1 MAKLPMATRVN
12 IFPKKMAV
20 GGTAAEDNPTTTGGV
35 GQFPSAT
42 GITSPISEIIP
53 ESKIGLTEGEKLA
66 PQPLT
71 MQSNEE
77 LQAINVAQADPVTK
91 TTGSTT
97 GLEIPVP
104 QVQAT
109 NKYTA
114 YTVPDT
120 PEAIAAQGTLSQE
133 SKIGDIQG
141 AVSDEAVAS
150 AAQGTVN
157 EKATVKYQL
166 GQLFESIKTGEELP
180 PWAAPAVRNV
190 TAQMQAR
197 GLGASSMA
205 AAAITQ
211 SIMEAG
217 VPIAAADAQ
226 TYSRMELQNLSNEQ
240 QTTLQN
246 AMTYAA
252 MDKANLDARMTA
264 AVNNAKSFLTI
275 DAQNLTQSQQAN
287 TLTFQSQVQK
297 LFTNQSQENASRQFN
312 AKSENQVMEFF
323 AELGVQA
330 ENANK
335 TRVAAMEQFN
345 ADQSNAMERFGV
357 QMNDSRTKFNANMS
371 AQINQSNAQWRRQI
385 NTQNTADVNE
395 SNRLNA
401 QALLGLNATA
411 QAQVWQRYRDE
422 AQWVLQRTESAL
434 QRAHQFAISSQ
445 QNDFAVDQY
454 ETEFS
459 DSILLEVGQSA
470 LELLGI
476 PAGSA

>member
-1 MAKLPMATRVN
+1 
-12 IFPKKMAV
+12 
-20 GGTAAEDNPTTTGGV
+20 
-35 GQFPSAT
+35 
-42 GITSPISEIIP
+42 
-53 ESKIGLTEGEKLA
+53 
-66 PQPLT
+66 
-71 MQSNEE
+71 
-77 LQAINVAQADPVTK
+77 
-91 TTGSTT
+91 
-97 GLEIPVP
+97 
-104 QVQAT
+104 
-109 NKYTA
+109 
-114 YTVPDT
+114 
-120 PEAIAAQGTLSQE
+120 
-133 SKIGDIQG
+133 
-141 AVSDEAVAS
+141 
-150 AAQGTVN
+150 
-157 EKATVKYQL
+157 
-166 GQLFESIKTGEELP
+166 
-180 PWAAPAVRNV
+180 
-190 TAQMQAR
+190 
-197 GLGASSMA
+197 
-205 AAAITQ
+205 
-211 SIMEAG
+211 MEAG

-240 QTTLQN
+240 QTALQN

-345 ADQSNAMERFGV
+345 ADQSNAMERFAV

-395 SNRLNA
+395 ANRLNA
-401 QALLGLNATA
+401 QALLGLSATA

-454 ETEFS
+454 ETEFG

-476 PAGSA
+476 PAGGA